1 MATEMELHDDPK
13 PMLLTDNDQVLAW
26 IKEPNSEHS
35 RSKHLGLAKN
45 WMHEQIVVN
54 KVSRAT
60 YLNTTSMIADIFTK
74 SPGAMVGG
82 GATWKAFAK
91 MLVY

>member
-1 MATEMELHDDPK
+1 MTK
-13 PMLLTDNDQVLAW
+13 SWRGSKNLT
-26 IKEPNSEHS
+26 PNI
-35 RSKHLGLAKN
+35 LGQNIWDWPKN